1 MKVLSLIL
9 CAVMLLSLVACG
21 NDTDTSSNA
30 FSNASSN
37 VSSESSKNDS
47 SAVSDA
53 SSAASS
59 DVSSDAS
66 SDASDVSDE
75 SDASSDESEDE
86 DEPVDYGTL
95 FIGKATTAPVVDGE
109 VGDKEYATS
118 IKFDISKPYWSVDS
132 TEGVEAYAVTLYVSW
147 DEENLYTAVAI
158 GAGKPR
164 TYGNTDYLQNRP
176 YIFDR
181 RHVMTALITGDPTD
195 SRYESPEGGD
205 WDWSAAANSKLA
217 NEWTITA
224 QPDGSN
230 ISTDHF
236 GSLTKS
242 AAYEYIVAVSKLDVE
257 IYEQKIP
264 WADLVEGSTFE
275 PNAGATI
282 GLGFTACCEE
292 VNIEDEEESTP
303 YACFGSGILNG
314 KNFSKYVGLTLKD

>member
-9 CAVMLLSLVACG
+9 CALLLFSLVACG
-21 NDTDTSSNA
+21 NDSDTSSDA
-30 FSNASSN
+30 FSNASSA
-37 VSSESSKNDS
+37 VSSEASKAES
-47 SAVSDA
+47 SAVSDT

-59 DVSSDAS
+59 AVSDDS
-66 SDASDVSDE
+66 SVADSSDVSDE
-75 SDASSDESEDE
+75 SGEESEED

-95 FIGKATTAPVVDGE
+95 FVGKATTAPVVDGE
-109 VGDKEYATS
+109 VGEKEYATS
-118 IKFDISKPYWSVDS
+118 IKFDASKPYWSVDS
-132 TEGVEAYAVTLYVSW
+132 TEGVEAYEVTLYISW
-147 DEENLYTAVAI
+147 DEENLYTAVEI

-195 SRYESPEGGD
+195 SRYASPEGGD
-205 WDWSAAANSKLA
+205 WDWSAAANSKLG

-224 QPDGSN
+224 QPDGAN
-230 ISTDHF
+230 ISADHF

-242 AAYEYIVAVSKLDVE
+242 EGYDYIVAVSKLDSE
-257 IYEQKIP
+257 IYEQVIP
-264 WADLVEGSTFE
+264 WASLVEGASFE

-292 VNIEDEEESTP
+292 VNIEDDEEPVP